1 MQTDEEGAENQ
12 LILEVKKAMAKMP
25 DAGSA
30 AIAKHLNLDQLD
42 VELAM
47 NNVYEEMELAN
58 IEQITKAEEDPK
70 IEKNVVRGIEGP
82 DGGPISTPVKKN
94 PQEEEKKITQSAAK
108 FLMDYAKAKRPSTAS
123 KDGPADPEG
132 WLKEKIQIEKDK
144 VGGLL
149 SDEGALLILAGARG
163 WKDLE
168 LKFKEDE
175 LTPLDEEGL
184 DEEFKMS
191 DKGYINIVT
200 IVKDVGPIL
209 RPGNPEFEKAQCA
222 VKVTDG
228 RNFKIIT
235 FKDHLGKDG
244 ASGNFLCGLMQQI
257 WPQVKDKKVSVRVKG
272 FQPQGKKEIYLGTT
286 LYSKFKVLD

>member
-1 MQTDEEGAENQ
+1 MQTDEEKAEEQ
-12 LILEVKKAMAKMP
+12 LIGQVKDAMAKMP

-47 NNVYEEMELAN
+47 NNIYEEMELAN

-70 IEKNVVRGIEGP
+70 IQKNVARGIEGP

-108 FLMDYAKAKRPSTAS
+108 FLMEYGKTKRPSTAS
-123 KDGPADPEG
+123 KDGPPDPEG

-149 SDEGALLILAGARG
+149 SDEGAVMVLARERG
-163 WKDLE
+163 WSGI
-168 LKFKEDE
+168 KEEFGVEE
-175 LTPLDEEGL
+175 LTPLDEDGL
-184 DEEFKMS
+184 DAEYKMS

-244 ASGNFLCGLMQQI
+244 ASGNFLCSLMQQI
-257 WPQVKDKKVSVRVKG
+257 WPGVKDKKISVRVKG
-272 FQPQGKKEIYLGTT
+272 FQPQGKKGIYLGTT

>member
-1 MQTDEEGAENQ
+1 MQTDEERAEEQ
-12 LILEVKKAMAKMP
+12 LIGQVKNAMAKMP

-30 AIAKHLNLDQLD
+30 AIAKHLGLDQLD

-47 NNVYEEMELAN
+47 NNIYEEMELAN

-70 IEKNVVRGIEGP
+70 IKKNVVRGIEGP

-108 FLMDYAKAKRPSTAS
+108 FLMEYGKTKRPSTAS

-132 WLKEKIQIEKDK
+132 WLKEKIQNEKDK

-200 IVKDVGPIL
+200 TVKDVGPIL

-235 FKDHLGKDG
+235 FKDHLGKNG
-244 ASGNFLCGLMQQI
+244 ESGNFLCGLMQQI
-257 WPQVKDKKVSVRVKG
+257 WPQVKDKKISVRVKG

>member
-1 MQTDEEGAENQ
+1 MQTDEERAEEE
-12 LILEVKKAMAKMP
+12 LIGKVKDAMAKMP

-30 AIAKHLNLDQLD
+30 AIAKQLGLDPLD

-47 NNVYEEMELAN
+47 SDIYEEMEMQN
-58 IEQITKAEEDPK
+58 VPQEE
-70 IEKNVVRGIEGP
+70 EKPTRNVARGIEGP
-82 DGGPISTPVKKN
+82 DGGPISTLATPKKD
-94 PQEEEKKITQSAAK
+94 PKAEEKKIAQSAAK
-108 FLMDYAKAKRPSTAS
+108 YLMEYAKEKKPSTAA
-123 KDGPADPEG
+123 KEAPPDPEG

-144 VGGLL
+144 VCGLL
-149 SDEGALLILAGARG
+149 SDEGALLIIAGSRG

-168 LKFKEDE
+168 ISFKEDE

-191 DKGYINIVT
+191 DKGYLNIVT
-200 IVKDVGPIL
+200 IIKDVGPIL
-209 RPGNPEFEKAQCA
+209 RPGNPEYEKAQCA

-228 RNFKIIT
+228 RNYKIIT
-235 FKDHLGKDG
+235 FKDHLGKEG
-244 ASGNFLCGLMQQI
+244 SSGNFLCSLMQQI
-257 WPQVKDKKVSVRVKG
+257 WPKVKDKKVSVRVKG

>member
-1 MQTDEEGAENQ
+1 METDAERAERELKEQ
-12 LILEVKKAMAKMP
+12 VKGMMAKMP

-30 AIAKHLNLDQLD
+30 AIAKQLGLDPLD

-47 NNVYEEMELAN
+47 SDIYEEMEMQN
-58 IEQITKAEEDPK
+58 VPQEE
-70 IEKNVVRGIEGP
+70 EKPTRNVARGIEGP
-82 DGGPISTPVKKN
+82 DGGPISTPATPKKD
-94 PQEEEKKITQSAAK
+94 PKAEEKKITQSAAK
-108 FLMDYAKAKRPSTAS
+108 YLMEYAKEKKPSTAA
-123 KDGPADPEG
+123 KEAPPDPEG
-132 WLKEKIQIEKDK
+132 WLKEKIQNEKDK

-200 IVKDVGPIL
+200 TVKDVGPIL

-235 FKDHLGKDG
+235 FKDHLGKNG
-244 ASGNFLCGLMQQI
+244 ESGNFLCSLMQQI
-257 WPQVKDKKVSVRVKG
+257 WPQVKDKKISVRVKG

>member
-42 VELAM
+42 VEMAM
-47 NNVYEEMELAN
+47 SSIYEEMEIAN
-58 IEQITKAEEDPK
+58 IAEATKTEEDPK
-70 IEKNVVRGIEGP
+70 IKKNVLRGIEGP
-82 DGGPISTPVKKN
+82 DGGPISTPVKKD
-94 PQEEEKKITQSAAK
+94 PKEEEKKITQSAAK
-108 FLMDYAKAKRPSTAS
+108 FLMEYGKAKRPSTAS
-123 KDGPADPEG
+123 KDGPPDPEG
-132 WLKEKIQIEKDK
+132 WLKEKIQNEKDK

-163 WKDLE
+163 WKGLE

-200 IVKDVGPIL
+200 IVKDVGPVL

-244 ASGNFLCGLMQQI
+244 ASGNFLCSLMQQI
-257 WPQVKDKKVSVRVKG
+257 WPGVKDKKISVRVKG
-272 FQPQGKKEIYLGTT
+272 FQPQGKREIYLGTT

>member
-1 MQTDEEGAENQ
+1 MQTDSERAEQ
-12 LILEVKKAMAKMP
+12 ELKEQVKQMMAKMP

-30 AIAKHLNLDQLD
+30 AIAKQLGLDQLD

-47 NNVYEEMELAN
+47 SEIYEEMEPQ
-58 IEQITKAEEDPK
+58 EPTTEEGPK
-70 IEKNVVRGIEGP
+70 PKNVVRGIETE
-82 DGGPISTPVKKN
+82 DGKEIAVPAAKKD
-94 PQEEEKKITQSAAK
+94 PKQEEKKITQSAAK
-108 FLMDYAKAKRPSTAS
+108 FLMEYAKEKKPSTAA

-132 WLKEKIQIEKDK
+132 WLKEKIQNEKDK

-149 SDEGALLILAGARG
+149 SDEGALLVIAGSRG

-168 LKFKEDE
+168 IKFKEDE
-175 LTPLDEEGL
+175 LTPLDEDGL
-184 DEEFKMS
+184 NDEFKMS
-191 DKGYINIVT
+191 DKGYMNIVT

-228 RNFKIIT
+228 MNYKIIT

-244 ASGNFLCGLMQQI
+244 PGNFLCELMQQI
-257 WPQVKDKKVSVRVKG
+257 WPGVKDKKISVRVKG
-272 FQPQGKKEIYLGTT
+272 FQPTGKKEIYLGTT

>member
-1 MQTDEEGAENQ
+1 METDAETAERE
-12 LILEVKKAMAKMP
+12 LKETVKAAMAKMP

-30 AIAKHLNLDQLD
+30 AIAKHLNLDPLD
-42 VELAM
+42 VEIAM
-47 NNVYEEMELAN
+47 SEIYEEMELQMAAGV
-58 IEQITKAEEDPK
+58 TEEDPGPK
-70 IEKNVVRGIEGP
+70 KVLRGIETE
-82 DGGPISTPVKKN
+82 DGKEIAVPAAKKD
-94 PQEEEKKITQSAAK
+94 PRQEEKKITQSAAK
-108 FLMDYAKAKRPSTAS
+108 FLMEYGKAKKPSTAA

-132 WLKEKIQIEKDK
+132 WLKEKIQNEKDK

-200 IVKDVGPIL
+200 TVKDVGPIL

-235 FKDHLGKDG
+235 FKDHLGKNG
-244 ASGNFLCGLMQQI
+244 ESGNFLCGLMQQI
-257 WPQVKDKKVSVRVKG
+257 WPQVKDKKISVRVKG